1 MNDLPCAEKWVP
13 LIEDLPHLHPHHVY
27 THNTIT
33 TTITPL
39 YNPNKSN
46 PDLRTIPPTSSKIKM
61 SNTTTTTTTTSPI
74 NPPTTATTNNNN
86 NPHNIP
92 PYTPMTSLSHELGIL
107 FGFLAACF
115 VVMGVYV
122 FFWRG
127 MPIPFPILIPYTST
141 LI

>member
-1 MNDLPCAEKWVP
+1 MSSP
-13 LIEDLPHLHPHHVY
+13 
-27 THNTIT
+27 IT
-33 TTITPL
+33 TTTRP
-39 YNPNKSN
+39 SE
-46 PDLRTIPPTSSKIKM
+46 S
-61 SNTTTTTTTTSPI
+61 TTT
-74 NPPTTATTNNNN
+74 AN

-127 MPIPFPILIPYTST
+127 NALPPSYPIHTPPSLPS
-141 LI
+141 